1 MSLDHDGLGVL
12 MLPDEAYYG
21 SVAERHRVAF
31 DVGPFTLDDYAP
43 YIKAVALIK
52 IACARANAEIGAL
65 DAEKAAVIEKAA
77 WEVAE
82 G

>member
-1 MSLDHDGLGVL
+1 MRIEHDGLGEL

-43 YIKAVALIK
+43 YIKAVALI
-52 IACARANAEIGAL
+52 
-65 DAEKAAVIEKAA
+65 
-77 WEVAE
+77 
-82 G
+82 